1 MSAGVPAQRR
11 KRAGVRPQARL
22 AVGRGRPAGA
32 SPGSAGWRRGRSVR
46 WARMATVS
54 RTDEAIGAIVRVNIA
69 AHAREESVR
78 CAVSRRDFGAR
89 ARAAQGDFEPGS
101 KPGSRWF
108 QAGFKPV
115 SSRVRAGFEPGSS
128 GVQAGFKRRRGAS
141 GATARDAMRGAP
153 AYVVPRRGC
162 IPAACPKAGRAR
174 RLAEEAACARSPEP
188 YGSHRVLAR
197 RFLGFLRVL
206 VMVMAGRWGRA
217 RLVFGVA
224 GRVGGRFRQRR
235 GVVGHGVGESRSMR
249 RTGAARRVRLP
260 L

>member
-108 QAGFKPV
+108 QAGFK
-115 SSRVRAGFEPGSS
+115 
-128 GVQAGFKRRRGAS
+128 RRRGAS
-141 GATARDAMRGAP
+141 GATARDVMRGAP
-153 AYVVPRRGC
+153 AHVVPRRGC

-174 RLAEEAACARSPEP
+174 RLAEAAACARSPEP

-217 RLVFGVA
+217 RIVFGVA

>member
-188 YGSHRVLAR
+188 YGSHRVLAW

-206 VMVMAGRWGRA
+206 VMMMAGRWGRA

>member
-22 AVGRGRPAGA
+22 AVGRGRPAGT
-32 SPGSAGWRRGRSVR
+32 SPGAAGWRRGRSVR

-78 CAVSRRDFGAR
+78 CAVSCRDFGAR

-108 QAGFKPV
+108 QAGFKPG
-115 SSRVRAGFEPGSS
+115 SSRVR
-128 GVQAGFKRRRGAS
+128 AGFKRRRGAS
-141 GATARDAMRGAP
+141 GAMARDVMRGAP

>member
-69 AHAREESVR
+69 THAREESVR
-78 CAVSRRDFGAR
+78 APYLAATSVRGREPHKVISSRAPSPARD
-89 ARAAQGDFEPGS
+89 
-101 KPGSRWF
+101 
-108 QAGFKPV
+108 GFKPG
-115 SSRVRAGFEPGSS
+115 SSRVRAGFERGSS

-217 RLVFGVA
+217 RIVFGVA

>member
-22 AVGRGRPAGA
+22 AVGRGRPAGT

-78 CAVSRRDFGAR
+78 APYL
-89 ARAAQGDFEPGS
+89 AATSVRGREPH
-101 KPGSRWF
+101 K
-108 QAGFKPV
+108 V
-115 SSRVRAGFEPGSS
+115 ISSRAPSPARD
-128 GVQAGFKRRRGAS
+128 GFKRDSSAGEGRAARRRETSCAV
-141 GATARDAMRGAP
+141 AP
-153 AYVVPRRGC
+153 AHVVPRRGC

-174 RLAEEAACARSPEP
+174 RLAEEVACARSSEP

>member
-22 AVGRGRPAGA
+22 AVGRGRPAGT
-32 SPGSAGWRRGRSVR
+32 SPGAAGWRRGRSVR

-108 QAGFKPV
+108 QAGFKPG
-115 SSRVRAGFEPGSS
+115 SSRVRAGFERGSS

-188 YGSHRVLAR
+188 YGSHRVLAW

-206 VMVMAGRWGRA
+206 VMMMAGRWGRA

>member
-1 MSAGVPAQRR
+1 
-11 KRAGVRPQARL
+11 
-22 AVGRGRPAGA
+22 
-32 SPGSAGWRRGRSVR
+32 
-46 WARMATVS
+46 
-54 RTDEAIGAIVRVNIA
+54 
-69 AHAREESVR
+69 
-78 CAVSRRDFGAR
+78 
-89 ARAAQGDFEPGS
+89 
-101 KPGSRWF
+101 
-108 QAGFKPV
+108 
-115 SSRVRAGFEPGSS
+115 
-128 GVQAGFKRRRGAS
+128 
-141 GATARDAMRGAP
+141 MRGAP